1 MIGTLVA
8 VSSIF
13 PMNSD
18 THAACDTA
26 RDEMRVMTGLA
37 VSRGFVMGPA
47 FLYRAGSSEQVP
59 EYRIE
64 PEQVEHEVARLVDAF
79 ALTRTQINTLAQEL
93 KKRINGDEASI
104 FDGHLMILDDP
115 TLQSTCKEKIVKDL
129 RNAEAAVKQVAD
141 TYSSIFDA
149 MDDSYL
155 RERAQDVG
163 DIVKR
168 ILRNLSGVGSD
179 ASALRVEYPCIVV
192 ADELSP
198 SEAISLPKHQIL
210 GFATDRGSTTS
221 HASLLAR
228 ALGIPAVVGLGALS
242 AHVKSGDLLLLDG
255 TRGKVGV
262 NPDSE
267 ERAAFEK
274 MMARSRT
281 LTESLEQATMQPGRT
296 LDVRPVPFL
305 ANVDSS
311 TALADLHTAGAE
323 GIGLYR
329 TEYLWLQEDRE
340 PSEEEQTQAY
350 TEVARALPDGQAVA
364 IRVLDLGGDKMPK
377 SGGIM
382 HREANPFLGNR
393 SIRFLLRNPDVFH
406 RQLRAVLRASA
417 HGNVQILYPMVTTI
431 DELHAAN
438 MELHTCMAELKA
450 QGIPFDESIQRG
462 VMIEVPAAAL
472 IADALAKE
480 CEFFS
485 IGTNDLIQYTLA
497 VDRVNETVARLYQP
511 THPAVLQLI
520 DLAVTAAHAN
530 GLRVSVCGETAAD
543 PVMAMLF
550 IGMGVDELSMSPNLI
565 RLVKRAISQISF
577 ADAKALA
584 DSVRRMMGTPADQI
598 YAFCRNQLIKLVPDL
613 LYLQ

>member
-1 MIGTLVA
+1 
-8 VSSIF
+8 
-13 PMNSD
+13 MNSD

-255 TRGKVGV
+255 TRGKVVV

>member
-1 MIGTLVA
+1 
-8 VSSIF
+8 
-13 PMNSD
+13 
-18 THAACDTA
+18 
-26 RDEMRVMTGLA
+26 
-37 VSRGFVMGPA
+37 MGPA

-228 ALGIPAVVGLGALS
+228 ALGIPAVVGLGSLS

-255 TRGKVGV
+255 TRGKVVV

-520 DLAVTAAHAN
+520 DLVVTAAHAN

>member
-1 MIGTLVA
+1 
-8 VSSIF
+8 
-13 PMNSD
+13 
-18 THAACDTA
+18 
-26 RDEMRVMTGLA
+26 
-37 VSRGFVMGPA
+37 MGPA

-255 TRGKVGV
+255 TRGKVVV

-450 QGIPFDESIQRG
+450 QGITFDESIQRG

>member
-1 MIGTLVA
+1 
-8 VSSIF
+8 
-13 PMNSD
+13 
-18 THAACDTA
+18 
-26 RDEMRVMTGLA
+26 
-37 VSRGFVMGPA
+37 MGPA

-255 TRGKVGV
+255 TRGKVVV

-584 DSVRRMMGTPADQI
+584 DSVRRMMGSPADQI

>member
-1 MIGTLVA
+1 
-8 VSSIF
+8 
-13 PMNSD
+13 
-18 THAACDTA
+18 
-26 RDEMRVMTGLA
+26 
-37 VSRGFVMGPA
+37 MGPA

-255 TRGKVGV
+255 TRGKVVV